1 MEGNY
6 PNPRKR
12 CSDVSSEVEIFE
24 KLVKAVK
31 GRSGATGG
39 DVSVAAIVSLF
50 SLLFSDMKHW
60 EIYSNFPVEVI
71 LITFSVLFITFI

>member
-6 PNPRKR
+6 PNPRKI

-31 GRSGATGG
+31 RKKCW
-39 DVSVAAIVSLF
+39 
-50 SLLFSDMKHW
+50 LFSDMKHW
-60 EIYSNFPVEVI
+60 EIYSNFPMEVI
-71 LITFSVLFITFI
+71 LITF